1 MINNGARTKTMK
13 KQKHRNYLMSSNLI
27 FASAVLGIISF
38 FLIYLLANDSKN
50 IMNGIFNILFIV
62 GLGLLV
68 RIGKKW
74 VKFLLLALTIF
85 GLFLMTSIADTL
97 AHNLY
102 GGIIAILQTVLQIIA
117 VILLFLIPK
126 DLTENE

>member
-27 FASAVLGIISF
+27 FTSAVLGIISF

-85 GLFLMTSIADTL
+85 GLFLMTSIAGTL

>member
-13 KQKHRNYLMSSNLI
+13 TQKHRNYLISSNLI

-102 GGIIAILQTVLQIIA
+102 GGIIAILQTVLQIVA

>member
-13 KQKHRNYLMSSNLI
+13 KQKHRNYLISSNLI

-50 IMNGIFNILFIV
+50 IMNGIFSILFIV

-102 GGIIAILQTVLQIIA
+102 GGIIAILQTVLQIVA